1 MSRSPIYVEFD
12 GRGLVPVDA
21 YAAEQLA
28 ALVKGSRY
36 NARLS
41 RITASGKE
49 EREGMRGLWWAGCD
63 LLSQQVDELHYDT
76 RRKASNMILMS
87 LGFVTAKPKADGR
100 VDIVPIS
107 TGEDVLDDEEMQI
120 LLERAAAFC
129 IQRFGF
135 DPFQSWKDQQP
146 KMPAPARQR

>member
-1 MSRSPIYVEFD
+1 MSRAPIAMEKVS
-12 GRGLVPVDA
+12 GRLVGIDS
-21 YAAEQLA
+21 YARQQIDDLPTGK
-28 ALVKGSRY
+28 ALSVRVSVM
-36 NARLS
+36 S
-41 RITASGKE
+41 SSGKTQ
-49 EREGMRGLWWAGCD
+49 REGMRGLWWAGCD